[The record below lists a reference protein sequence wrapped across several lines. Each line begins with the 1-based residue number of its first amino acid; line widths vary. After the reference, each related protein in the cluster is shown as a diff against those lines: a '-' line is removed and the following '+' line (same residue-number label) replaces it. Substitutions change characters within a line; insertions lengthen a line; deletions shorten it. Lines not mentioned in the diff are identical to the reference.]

1 MLGSK
6 LNPKATTAAQTAAA
20 YKPILTK
27 DSAIR
32 PPSNV
37 PAVEDYGSANVMA
50 IPEIRSSGVSTGTL
64 LKPTPA
70 PARPPVATPNIT
82 TPKPPTMTSAGGGY
96 VSSDPTTQAKI
107 QAMTGGTINA
117 PTSTSS
123 APTTPTITPRLAASS
138 TDSSGS
144 SDHPETSRAP
154 VRSEFTDQASYDAA
168 VARFNKSGD
177 WATETTNL
185 GASTNPRNSQL
196 EALRKSL
203 LSSYQETPDEKAAR
217 EAYDAIIAQ
226 QANLAASE
234 EMGLAGISNQPIELG
249 LIRGQQEA
257 LQKQAVAQQR
267 GLSAQALPLEQRLAG
282 IQAQREQQRKMA
294 EAELGF
300 ATKDAEREAPIE
312 VGGNL
317 VRLNPQ
323 TGQYEVAYKGADKAS
338 EGFTLGEGQAR
349 YDAQGNLVASG
360 GEKTT
365 TQPTTVQ
372 EYQFAKSQGYNG
384 SFLDYQK
391 AKDQAAGGGMGS
403 LPSSYKEWQLAGQPG
418 TYADWITKTTGKSPT
433 ADQSKAATFAARM
446 DTSNDVISRLE
457 NQFTGL
463 TSQLGVV
470 PEAFKSEDRKLMEQ
484 AQRDFINSVLRRESG
499 AAISPTEFDSAR
511 QQYFP
516 QPGDTKAVLDQK
528 KQNRNIAIEGIQREA
543 GSAEFTPTG
552 VQQSGNQPSIQSLRQ
567 QYPQLG
573 EYSDAALMEW
583 AGFPTP

>member
-1 MLGSK
+1 MGLLSNTLTSFGLGKAASMLGSK

-32 PPSNV
+32 PPSDV
-37 PAVEDYGSANVMA
+37 PAVEGYGGANVMA
-50 IPEIRSSGVSTGTL
+50 VPEIRSSGVSTGTL

-70 PARPPVATPNIT
+70 PARPPVSAPLPSVSSP
-82 TPKPPTMTSAGGGY
+82 PKPSMTSAGGGY
-96 VSSDPTTQAKI
+96 VSSDPATQAKI

-117 PTSTSS
+117 PTSITNASSNPSAPTISTRPPTTPTASS
-123 APTTPTITPRLAASS
+123 APTAPTTSTTIASS
-138 TDSSGS
+138 
-144 SDHPETSRAP
+144 PA
-154 VRSEFTDQASYDAA
+154 
-168 VARFNKSGD
+168 
-177 WATETTNL
+177 
-185 GASTNPRNSQL
+185 NSQL

-267 GLSAQALPLEQRLAG
+267 GLSAQAMPLEQRLAG

-300 ATKDAEREAPIE
+300 ATKDMEGEKPIE

-365 TQPTTVQ
+365 TQPATVQ

-418 TYADWITKTTGKSPT
+418 TYADWITKTTGKPPT